1 MKPLFDL
8 MWTVE
13 IEDEVEDL
21 INRVSIMKCSCGGSA
36 CAEYPGGR
44 WHK

>member
-13 IEDEVEDL
+13 IEDDQEPEEDL
-21 INRVSIMKCSCGGSA
+21 INRLAFNCGA
-36 CAEYPGGR
+36 CYSPR
-44 WHK
+44 R

>member
-13 IEDEVEDL
+13 EETDREEDL
-21 INRVSIMKCSCGGSA
+21 INRISINCGHGTG
-36 CAEYPGGR
+36 CCCLR
-44 WHK
+44 

>member
-21 INRVSIMKCSCGGSA
+21 INRASMRCNCGPGCGGI
-36 CAEYPGGR
+36 PPR
-44 WHK
+44 R